1 MGILRVTLML
11 HVMIFLDRM
20 NATVSM
26 VSLAMAPIAMVFGP
40 FYFYLHFLLIVFRKL
55 SFLFAIGQN
64 VMCYVLLWRRVLSI
78 SSPSFIYCCECEI
91 PPPPPPSSNRHGQ
104 ATRTFVCKYYS
115 HNLLLN
121 ALDECPAS
129 ILSSSITEVYVS
141 SYQKL
146 IIYEGLH
153 APIVVEG

>member
-1 MGILRVTLML
+1 VLCSTM
-11 HVMIFLDRM
+11 
-20 NATVSM
+20 ATR
-26 VSLAMAPIAMVFGP
+26 IK
-40 FYFYLHFLLIVFRKL
+40 HFLT
-55 SFLFAIGQN
+55 FLH
-64 VMCYVLLWRRVLSI
+64 LLLLVWD
-78 SSPSFIYCCECEI
+78 PH
-91 PPPPPPSSNRHGQ
+91 PPSSNRHGQ
-104 ATRTFVCKYYS
+104 ATRTFVCKCYS